1 MDEKRNKFD
10 IVIYQRMYEEGRKAN
25 EMPNGI
31 DEELI
36 EYGWEEDIWY
46 VCGVETLFFCAS
58 CFL

>member
-1 MDEKRNKFD
+1 
-10 IVIYQRMYEEGRKAN
+10 MYEGKKAD

-46 VCGVETLFFCAS
+46 VCEVEKVLFGSMFSLILLAP
-58 CFL
+58 